1 MTTTKK
7 YALITGAIGGLGTA
21 MTKRL
26 IAKGIPI
33 IGCDRKTPDELEQWR
48 QSALTPSEAEQVTLF
63 PLDVTKDEHVDDLA
77 AEIASRGMQVAYLVN
92 NAGIQGYGK
101 PWELDTKTHNRVIQV
116 NINGTFFCTRAF
128 SKAMVDDGFG
138 RIVNFASL
146 AAYQPPSGQAC
157 YSAAK
162 AGVLGYTHSVAL
174 DLAPYGVTVNAMA
187 PGLIM
192 HDGLKGVMPDEVF
205 EGLIAKVPMGRAG
218 KPHEIAA
225 TVEFLLSDDASYI
238 TGQTFHVNGG
248 LYLPG

>member
-1 MTTTKK
+1 MAKK
-7 YALITGAIGGLGTA
+7 YALITGAVGGLGTA

-26 IAKGIPI
+26 IAKGIPV

-48 QSALTPSEAEQVTLF
+48 QSALTPAEAEQVTLF

-77 AEIASRGMQVAYLVN
+77 AEITSRGMQVAYLVN

-157 YSAAK
+157 YAAAK

-192 HDGLKGVMPDEVF
+192 HEGLKGVMPDEVF

-218 KPHEIAA
+218 KPYEIAA
-225 TVEFLLSDDASYI
+225 TVEF
-238 TGQTFHVNGG
+238 FVVR
-248 LYLPG
+248 

>member
-1 MTTTKK
+1 MTQG

-26 IAKGIPI
+26 VAAGYSV
-33 IGCDRKTPDELEQWR
+33 IGCDRKAPSELEAWR
-48 QSALTPSEAEQVTLF
+48 SKALTSEEAEQVTLY
-63 PLDVTKDEHVDDLA
+63 PLDVTKEEQVDALA
-77 AEIASRGMQVAYLVN
+77 AELRDKNMHVAYLVN

-101 PWELDTKTHNRVIQV
+101 PWELDTKTHDRVIQV

-128 SKAMVDDGFG
+128 SKAMVDAGFG

-146 AAYQPPSGQAC
+146 AAYHPPAGQAC
-157 YSAAK
+157 YAAAK
-162 AGVLGYTHSVAL
+162 AGVVGYTHSIAL
-174 DLAPYGVTVNAMA
+174 DLAPMGVTVNAIA

-192 HDGLKGVMPDEVF
+192 HEGLKGVMPDQVF
-205 EGLIAKVPMGRAG
+205 DGLIAKVPMGRAG

-225 TVEFLLSDDASYI
+225 TIQFLLSDDASYI

>member
-1 MTTTKK
+1 MTER
-7 YALITGAIGGLGTA
+7 YALITGAIGGLGTG
-21 MTKRL
+21 MTKRF
-26 IAKGIPI
+26 IANGMSV

-48 QSALTPSEAEQVTLF
+48 QSALTQEEAERVTLF
-63 PLDVTKDEHVDDLA
+63 PLDVTKDEHVDDVA
-77 AEIASRGMQVAYLVN
+77 AEIKGRGMHVSYLVN

-101 PWELDTKTHNRVIQV
+101 PWELDTKTHDRVIKV

-146 AAYQPPSGQAC
+146 AAYHPPSGQAC
-157 YSAAK
+157 YAAAK

-174 DLAPYGVTVNAMA
+174 DLAKYGVTVNAIA

-192 HDGLKGVMPDEVF
+192 HDGLKGVMPDSVY
-205 EGLIAKVPMGRAG
+205 EGLVAKVPMGRAG

-225 TVEFLLSDDASYI
+225 TVAFLLSDDASYI

>member
-1 MTTTKK
+1 MTQKH
-7 YALITGAIGGLGTA
+7 ALITGAIGGLGTA

-26 IAKGIPI
+26 VAAGIPV

-48 QSALTPSEAEQVTLF
+48 QSALTSEEAANVTLF
-63 PLDVTKDEHVDDLA
+63 PLDVTKDEHVDALA
-77 AEIASRGMQVAYLVN
+77 VEIAERGMQVSYLIN

-101 PWELDTKTHNRVIQV
+101 PWELDTKTHDRVIKV
-116 NINGTFFCTRAF
+116 NINGAFFCTRAF
-128 SKAMVDDGFG
+128 SKAMVDAGFG

-146 AAYQPPSGQAC
+146 AAYHPPSGQAC
-157 YSAAK
+157 YAAAK

-174 DLAPYGVTVNAMA
+174 DLAKYNVTVNAIA

-192 HDGLKGVMPDEVF
+192 HEGLKGVMPDAVYEN
-205 EGLIAKVPMGRAG
+205 LISQVPMGRAG
-218 KPHEIAA
+218 KPQEIAA